1 MKTLK
6 NKIVTIFL
14 LFIFISSIGLI
25 LSAPV
30 YSAQWYFAAA
40 AKNRYYFLGAENIYI
55 SDTNITF
62 WIMNMS
68 IITGEI
74 RSIKRCT
81 IDCAVDIYTV
91 SEVYKYGLIDTIL
104 EATSYANN
112 LEWYVVP
119 PDSAAKSVEK
129 LLCSDG
135 QPRRNIKEYLTILF
149 SEVTPQILR

>member
-6 NKIVTIFL
+6 NKIVNIFL
-14 LFIFISSIGLI
+14 LFIFISSIVLI

-30 YSAQWYFAAA
+30 YSAQWYFGAA
-40 AKNRYYFLGAENIYI
+40 AKNRYYFVDAENINI

-68 IITGEI
+68 IITGKI

-81 IDCAVDIYTV
+81 IDCAVDICTV
-91 SEVYKYGLIDTIL
+91 SEVNKYGLNGNIL
-104 EATSYANN
+104 EVTSYANN

-119 PDSAAKSVEK
+119 SDSATESIEK

-135 QPRRNIKEYLTILF
+135 QPRRNIKEYLMILF
-149 SEVTPQILR
+149 SEVKQQILQ